1 MLPMRKAN
9 SVLLIDLKVLTLDC
23 RGFGDLAPI
32 PQRKGRDYTI
42 FLPTANPQYLNVYT
56 GGGLV
61 DMELQDS

>member
-9 SVLLIDLKVLTLDC
+9 SVLLIDLKILTLYC
-23 RGFGDLAPI
+23 RRSGDLAPVS
-32 PQRKGRDYTI
+32 QRKGRDYTI
-42 FLPTANPQYLNVYT
+42 FLPTANPQCLNVYN